1 MVYFNFILRLF
12 FRRALFRRLL
22 FTIGFI
28 ICVYL
33 LIFYNTTSSNQYY
46 EPSVSN
52 IIDNNAIHNYNSTD
66 SCHFKPSTDE
76 FILKYKP
83 VTLIGLKPEATR
95 FEPTIER
102 IRNLLEL
109 IRSKED
115 TYQPLLQKFDVFNMI
130 NPDISLK
137 AYTDE
142 SNIDEIKT
150 LYNRYIK
157 LMPDNKTI
165 HVDHAMIDY
174 LKQISSYLS
183 DGLRNN
189 RANRVNIKEN
199 VQLPVEC
206 LRKPVFVLACDE
218 GFFNILQGAI
228 HSLDEYWS
236 GYRIV
241 FYDMG
246 LSSGQVKLLREKC
259 KQCTIIKFPFSSIK
273 IFASHIDILKT
284 YAFKPFV
291 IQDALR
297 RYGTIIYGDAS
308 ARFNSNS
315 FNPVLIDNYIR
326 GFAARELP
334 DHYLSC
340 FTRTGTFDWFNQSYS
355 QFDEIYMSEANF
367 LVVTDTFLTRLM
379 MKAWLTC
386 ALESKCLIA
395 YESQSK
401 CRGSSTTYHR
411 YDQSAMVII
420 LTHFFFPGTKSTWG
434 DRHLNDPAP
443 YDMFTSIQMNLG
455 DIKRGYQDPNY
466 LSEKK
471 IA

>member
-1 MVYFNFILRLF
+1 MVYFNFIRRSF
-12 FRRALFRRLL
+12 FRRSLFCRLL
-22 FTIGFI
+22 FAIGFI
-28 ICVYL
+28 ICVHL
-33 LIFYNTTSSNQYY
+33 LTFSNTTSSNQYY
-46 EPSVSN
+46 EQSVGT
-52 IIDNNAIHNYNSTD
+52 IVDNNAIHNYNNTD

-83 VTLIGLKPEATR
+83 VTLVGLKPEETR

-102 IRNLLEL
+102 IRNLLEI

-115 TYQPLLQKFDVFNMI
+115 TYQPLLQNFDVFNMI
-130 NPDISLK
+130 NPDITLK
-137 AYTDE
+137 AYADE

-165 HVDHAMIDY
+165 HVDRTIIDY

-189 RANRVNIKEN
+189 RANR
-199 VQLPVEC
+199 LPVEC
-206 LRKPVFVLACDE
+206 LHKPVFVLACDE

-228 HSLDEYWS
+228 HSLDEYWP
-236 GYRIV
+236 GYKIV

-246 LSSGQVKLLREKC
+246 LSRGQVKLLKKKC

-273 IFASHIDILKT
+273 SFASHIDILKT

-291 IQDALR
+291 VQDALR

-326 GFAARELP
+326 GFAVRELP
-334 DHYLSC
+334 NHYLSC
-340 FTRTGTFDWFNQSYS
+340 FTRTGTFGWFNQSYS

-367 LVVTDTFLTRLM
+367 LVVTDTFLTRLI

-386 ALESKCLIA
+386 ALEPECIMALGSK
-395 YESQSK
+395 SN

-420 LTHFFFPGTKSTWG
+420 LTHFFFQGTKSSWG
-434 DRHLNDPAP
+434 DQHLNDPAP

-471 IA
+471 IP